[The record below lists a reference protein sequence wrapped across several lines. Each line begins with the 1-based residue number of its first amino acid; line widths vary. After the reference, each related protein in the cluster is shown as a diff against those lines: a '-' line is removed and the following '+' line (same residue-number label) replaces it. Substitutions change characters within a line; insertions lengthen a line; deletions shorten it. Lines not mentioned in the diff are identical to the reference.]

1 MTATYRV
8 VATDRVS
15 KKGLAPLRDDD
26 RFLVVR
32 VKSSSDP
39 IFSEELSTASGLIVR
54 SATTVDAAVLD
65 RAPDLKIVGRA
76 GVGVDNIDVAAASE
90 RGVAVVNA
98 PGGNTVSAAELTM
111 ALLLAVARRVTEA
124 DRSIREGKWER
135 SELGGV
141 ELRGRTLG
149 IIGVGRIG
157 WEVAQRC
164 RAFGMD
170 VIAYDPYLPPGRLED
185 MRSILVPLDR
195 LLETADVISLHV
207 PLTDETRGLIDEAAL
222 ARMKKGV
229 FILNASRGGV
239 VDEDALARALVD
251 GRIAGAGLDV
261 FETEPLHPESPLMS
275 APNLVLTP
283 HLGASTKEA
292 QLQVA
297 IEVAR
302 SIRAALA
309 YGDIS
314 SAVNAAEIARESG
327 VS

>member
-1 MTATYRV
+1 
-8 VATDRVS
+8 
-15 KKGLAPLRDDD
+15 
-26 RFLVVR
+26 
-32 VKSSSDP
+32 
-39 IFSEELSTASGLIVR
+39 
-54 SATTVDAAVLD
+54 
-65 RAPDLKIVGRA
+65 
-76 GVGVDNIDVAAASE
+76 
-90 RGVAVVNA
+90 
-98 PGGNTVSAAELTM
+98 
-111 ALLLAVARRVTEA
+111 
-124 DRSIREGKWER
+124 
-135 SELGGV
+135 
-141 ELRGRTLG
+141 
-149 IIGVGRIG
+149 
-157 WEVAQRC
+157 
-164 RAFGMD
+164 MD
-170 VIAYDPYLPPGRLED
+170 VIAYDPYLPASRLED

-207 PLTDETRGLIDEAAL
+207 PLTDETRNLIDEAAL